1 MELREETAKYFNK
14 KYNLNYSGTQVV
26 TAKELLA
33 VYDTDKRKDI
43 PQLFQYYKMIFS
55 CEILENHPFE
65 KNIETSNCAYFSL
78 DNLPPLSIKRTTK
91 EQLMAL
97 MNQTTGA
104 LSD

>member
-1 MELREETAKYFNK
+1 
-14 KYNLNYSGTQVV
+14 
-26 TAKELLA
+26 
-33 VYDTDKRKDI
+33 
-43 PQLFQYYKMIFS
+43 
-55 CEILENHPFE
+55 
-65 KNIETSNCAYFSL
+65 L